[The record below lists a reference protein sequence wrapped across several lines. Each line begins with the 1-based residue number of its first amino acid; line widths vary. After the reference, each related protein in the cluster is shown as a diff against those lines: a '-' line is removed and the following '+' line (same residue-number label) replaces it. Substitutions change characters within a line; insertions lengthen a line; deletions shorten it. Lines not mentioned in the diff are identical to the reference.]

1 MNLARHLTNAHL
13 ADLASGLAEKCGF
26 RVTRATNSL
35 RAKRSEALSRLGIKT
50 VLDIGANTGQWACE
64 LRTCGYRGRIIS
76 FEPAP
81 EPFAR
86 LKALAQ
92 RDKELVCVHAALGD
106 RDGRAELLIT
116 NAEVNSSFRMPV
128 RDRISSNGIEVKERA
143 EVSIRRLDSVLP
155 ELTSIEGRFYLKVDT
170 QGFEREVLAGA
181 SETLRHTD
189 AIEIELSLVELYEK
203 QALLPEIWETLARSG
218 LRPAWL
224 ERGYRDAGDIWL
236 FQVDG
241 LFIREEAWT
250 AKARSKDLNERY

>member
-1 MNLARHLTNAHL
+1 MDLARYVTNFHL
-13 ADLASGLAEKCGF
+13 ADWASGLAEKCGF

-35 RAKRSEALSRLGIKT
+35 RAKRLEALSRLGIKT
-50 VLDIGANTGQWACE
+50 VLDIGANTGQWARE
-64 LRTCGYRGRIIS
+64 LRTCGYHGRIIS

-92 RDKELVCVHAALGD
+92 HDEELVCVHAALGD
-106 RDGRAELLIT
+106 RDGEAELLIT
-116 NAEVNSSFRMPV
+116 NAEVNSSFRKPV
-128 RDRISSNGIEVKERA
+128 RDRISSNGTEVKEK
-143 EVSIRRLDSVLP
+143 VKVPIRQLDKVLP
-155 ELTSIEGRFYLKVDT
+155 ELTSIQDRFYLKIDT

-181 SETLRHTD
+181 SETLPRTD
-189 AIEIELSLVELYEK
+189 AVEIELSLVELYEK

-236 FQVDG
+236 LQVDG
-241 LFIREEAWT
+241 LFIREESWT
-250 AKARSKDLNERY
+250 TKPRSKDLNERY